1 MGTTYNNI
9 LDMKTHI
16 SRNKISKLKVKPY
29 YIIGVEF
36 YHINPYKIS
45 FKTLN
50 KMLYTYNRSEVVY
63 YINL

>member
-1 MGTTYNNI
+1 
-9 LDMKTHI
+9 MKTHI